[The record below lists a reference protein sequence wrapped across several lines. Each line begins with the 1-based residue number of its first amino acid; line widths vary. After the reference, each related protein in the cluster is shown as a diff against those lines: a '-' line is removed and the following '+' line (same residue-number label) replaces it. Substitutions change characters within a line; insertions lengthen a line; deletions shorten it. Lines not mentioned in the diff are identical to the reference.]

1 MNQILYSNVEAAYDS
16 EGIVDSFQIEFNPH
30 FPDGACDY
38 VRGIRRA
45 LAHYYEI
52 DLEQIEVVPFFEND
66 VSALHGVY
74 RIMRGEEIHYCRA
87 TL

>member
-52 DLEQIEVVPFFEND
+52 DLEQIEVVPFFAN
-66 VSALHGVY
+66 ALYVTY
-74 RIMRGEEIHYCRA
+74 RIVRGEEIHYCSA